1 MRIFKNLFSFYI
13 NSSIHV
19 AFAVVALVAVTQLHF
34 SLSFQEDLILFVFF
48 GTITGYNFVKYA
60 SLAKLHHRSLANN
73 IKIIQLF
80 SFFCFLAFIYFALQ
94 VDVNVLL
101 LALFFGVITLLY
113 AVPVLRGNR
122 NLRAVKGVKVHVIS
136 FIWAGVTVLMP
147 LVVLRSLT
155 RPEVAFEFIQRYLLV
170 LVLLFPFEIRD
181 LKYDSNYLQTIPQK
195 IGVKRTRIYG
205 LFLLMVIILAEFLKD
220 TSTAGSINA
229 VSIVAVITAAVIIWS
244 NENQSR
250 YFAAFWVEG
259 IPVLWFLLI
268 WIFKM
273 GN

>member
-1 MRIFKNLFSFYI
+1 MRIFKNLFLFYI

-34 SLSFQEDLILFVFF
+34 SLSFQQDLLLFVFF

-60 SLAKLHHRSLANN
+60 SLAKLHHRSLAGNLRV
-73 IKIIQLF
+73 IQVF
-80 SFFCFLAFIYFALQ
+80 SLICFLAFSYYALQ
-94 VDVNVLL
+94 ISIDALL
-101 LALFFGVITLLY
+101 LGLSLGVVTLLY
-113 AVPVLRGNR
+113 AIPVFKGER
-122 NLRAVKGVKVHVIS
+122 NLRAIKGLKVHVIS

-147 LVVLRSLT
+147 VITYRSIFYTDIVL
-155 RPEVAFEFIQRYLLV
+155 EFVQRYLLV

-181 LKYDSNYLQTIPQK
+181 LKYDKVHLRTIPQRM
-195 IGVKRTRIYG
+195 GVKRTRMYG
-205 LFLLMVIILAEFLKD
+205 FFLLIVFVLAEILQNTSTEGSLIAVIIIAAL
-220 TSTAGSINA
+220 
-229 VSIVAVITAAVIIWS
+229 TAAVIIRS

-259 IPVLWFLLI
+259 IPVLWFLVL
-268 WIFKM
+268 WILRV